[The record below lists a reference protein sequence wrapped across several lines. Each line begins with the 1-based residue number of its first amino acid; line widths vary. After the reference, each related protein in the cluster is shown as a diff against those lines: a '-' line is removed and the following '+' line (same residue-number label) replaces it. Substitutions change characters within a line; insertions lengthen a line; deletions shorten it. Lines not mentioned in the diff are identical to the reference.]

1 MSDYCIHE
9 KIWNGS
15 CYAPAEV
22 WCEIDADHNCD
33 NCSHYCPNDSF
44 FGEDSDYQ
52 YELQRDSLDF

>member
-15 CYAPAEV
+15 RYAPAEV

>member
-9 KIWNGS
+9 KIWSGS
-15 CYAPAEV
+15 RYAPAEV